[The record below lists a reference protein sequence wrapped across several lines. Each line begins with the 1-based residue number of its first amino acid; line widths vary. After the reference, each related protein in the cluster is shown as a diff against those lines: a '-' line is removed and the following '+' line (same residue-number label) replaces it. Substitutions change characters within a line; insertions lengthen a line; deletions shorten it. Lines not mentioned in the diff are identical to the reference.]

1 MDSETRH
8 PSPVNRLA
16 ATFHVCLLLLT
27 LGLAMGW
34 PRAGQ
39 AALLLPLSSSRSGA
53 ALAWLRANDAA
64 LVGSARFGGGVVLRL
79 GHDETAFAALKQG
92 WLLIAVPDA
101 ACTSNNANIRRIQNP

>member
-1 MDSETRH
+1 MDSETSH
-8 PSPVNRLA
+8 PAPINRLA

-39 AALLLPLSSSRSGA
+39 AALLLPLEQSRSGQ

-64 LVGSARFGGGVVLRL
+64 VLGPARVGSGMVLRL
-79 GHDETAFAALKQG
+79 ARDDTAFAALKKG

-101 ACTSNNANIRRIQNP
+101 ACTPTNANPRRT